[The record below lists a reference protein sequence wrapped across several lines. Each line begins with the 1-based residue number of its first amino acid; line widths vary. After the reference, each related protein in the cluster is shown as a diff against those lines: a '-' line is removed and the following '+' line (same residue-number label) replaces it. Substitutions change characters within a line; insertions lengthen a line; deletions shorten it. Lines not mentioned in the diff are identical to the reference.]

1 MSDVPMRGRSRQ
13 SKEAGAPSSSGHS
26 NQFGLS
32 AHKHEEFAV
41 IAAKRQ
47 DVEMEDGAAHHSRPR
62 RMLNEKQ
69 VLDIVP
75 LSRTSIYRLEKAGKF
90 PRSTYISANR
100 RIWYEDEIIAWQR
113 AVDEFNP
120 NRGRGKGRRRRVS
133 NGPS

>member
-1 MSDVPMRGRSRQ
+1 MAVANRE
-13 SKEAGAPSSSGHS
+13 EAETEISAPD
-26 NQFGLS
+26 
-32 AHKHEEFAV
+32 K
-41 IAAKRQ
+41 I
-47 DVEMEDGAAHHSRPR
+47 RPR

-100 RIWYEDEIIAWQR
+100 RIWYEDEIVSWQ
-113 AVDEFNP
+113 AEVDERNP

-133 NGPS
+133 SGAT

>member
-1 MSDVPMRGRSRQ
+1 MLFFRCVM
-13 SKEAGAPSSSGHS
+13 
-26 NQFGLS
+26 
-32 AHKHEEFAV
+32 EFAM

-47 DVEMEDGAAHHSRPR
+47 EGDTEDGATDKSRPR

-100 RIWYEDEIIAWQR
+100 RVWFADEIIAWQN
-113 AVDEFNP
+113 AVDEFDP
-120 NRGRGKGRRRRVS
+120 NRGRGKGRRVRAVTAFGGKADTR
-133 NGPS
+133 

>member
-1 MSDVPMRGRSRQ
+1 M
-13 SKEAGAPSSSGHS
+13 AGA
-26 NQFGLS
+26 NR
-32 AHKHEEFAV
+32 EEA
-41 IAAKRQ
+41 
-47 DVEMEDGAAHHSRPR
+47 ETEDGATDKSRPR

-100 RIWYEDEIIAWQR
+100 RIWYEDQIIDWQR

-133 NGPS
+133 HGPS